1 MENKKILFVEDS
13 PTISRIIHDLL
24 SKIGYKK
31 IVHAENGIDALK
43 KIKNNNF
50 DLIITDWNMPG
61 MDGIELVSNL
71 RSSDEYKSIP
81 IIMASTNK
89 TESDIKKAFD
99 SGINDYIIKPFSNQK
114 LAEKILNQING
125 ENRSF

>member
-43 KIKNNNF
+43 KIKNNDF

-71 RSSDEYKSIP
+71 RSSDAYKSIP

-114 LAEKILNQING
+114 LAEKILYQIN
-125 ENRSF
+125 EQK

>member
-1 MENKKILFVEDS
+1 M
-13 PTISRIIHDLL
+13 L

-43 KIKNNNF
+43 KIKNNDF

-71 RSSDEYKSIP
+71 RSSDAYKSIP

-114 LAEKILNQING
+114 LAEKILYQIN
-125 ENRSF
+125 EQK

>member
-1 MENKKILFVEDS
+1 MDNKKILFVEDS

-43 KIKNNNF
+43 KIKNNDF

-71 RSSDEYKSIP
+71 RSSDAYKSIP

-114 LAEKILNQING
+114 LAEKILYQIN
-125 ENRSF
+125 EQK